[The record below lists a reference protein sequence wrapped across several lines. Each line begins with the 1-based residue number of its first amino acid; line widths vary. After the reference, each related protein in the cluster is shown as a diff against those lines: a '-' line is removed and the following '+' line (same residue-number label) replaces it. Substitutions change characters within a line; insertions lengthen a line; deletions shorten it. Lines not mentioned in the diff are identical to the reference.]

1 MTALKNQ
8 SRAFRIRIMSA
19 LAGVLVIAAVGS
31 QFLGAPAAPRSD
43 FQGDPV
49 LPGFAQT
56 RADATE
62 IRITLADQS
71 YTLFATP
78 EGWRLQGTDG
88 YPIRVDRLN
97 ELAGGLEALV
107 WDAPRTRDPGKMN
120 AIGLGDPREGGN
132 GALVEVIGADGEVSA
147 ALLTG
152 RKDEHIYVRRPGEM
166 QAYRVMG
173 TLPPLY
179 TAEAWL
185 DLDII
190 DLHTDAVSAVR
201 FTDTSGASLFLQR
214 TIGASDRAF
223 RPAPPYETYELVN
236 RLVTTGPALALT
248 RFQPIGVRPA
258 SDLKSAPRGRHI
270 TQTHDG
276 LEIEARPYREADGFF
291 ITLRAIEAGEG
302 AHRGAAINERTR
314 GWAFQVS
321 ELDWRDFAPRVSDIA
336 RAPEGES
343 EASDADISTAPGAD

>member
-8 SRAFRIRIMSA
+8 SRAFRIRIMGA
-19 LAGVLVIAAVGS
+19 LTGVLVLAAIGS
-31 QFLGAPAAPRSD
+31 QFLGAPAAPRND
-43 FQGDPV
+43 LQGELV
-49 LPGFAQT
+49 LPGFAQM
-56 RADATE
+56 RATATQ
-62 IRITLADQS
+62 IRITLADET

-78 EGWRLQGTDG
+78 GGWRLEGTDG

-132 GALVEVIGADGEVSA
+132 GALVEVIGPEGEVSA

-166 QAYRVMG
+166 QAFRVTG

-190 DLHTDAVSAVR
+190 DLHGDAVSAVR
-201 FTDTSGASLFLQR
+201 LTDATGASIFLQR
-214 TIGASDRAF
+214 TIGSSDRAF
-223 RPAPPYETYELVN
+223 RPAPPYENYELVN

-258 SDLKSAPRGRHI
+258 SELKTRARGRHI

-276 LEIEARPYREADGFF
+276 LEVEARPYREADGYYV
-291 ITLRAIEAGEG
+291 TLRAIEAGEG
-302 AHRGAAINERTR
+302 AHRGAAINERAR
-314 GWAFQVS
+314 GWAFQIS
-321 ELDWRDFAPRVSDIA
+321 EIDWMDFTPKVSDIA
-336 RAPEGES
+336 RP
-343 EASDADISTAPGAD
+343 PGDDTDGNAEPAEE